1 MKRTVK
7 SRHDGRPRA
16 GSRAQLSA
24 PPRPRRRVATH
35 WLIAVLAVGFAAST
49 WPGCGSTVCDKSS
62 DYINSCMGTT
72 TTTTA
77 TTTATT
83 STSGV
88 GGSSSQTTETGGG
101 TNAAASECV
110 GEDECA
116 ANCNNAASCTEIIDY
131 YGGTASSASADLQ
144 ACLAGCYV
152 NSTAMGA
159 SSSSSTGGSGLG
171 GSAGSGAGSLGGSGG
186 AGGTG
191 GTGGAAGGG
200 IGGAGG
206 LGGAGGA

>member
-16 GSRAQLSA
+16 GSRAPASA
-24 PPRPRRRVATH
+24 PPRPKRRVATH
-35 WLIAVLAVGFAAST
+35 WLVAILALGFAAST
-49 WPGCGSTVCDKSS
+49 WPGCGRTVCDKSS
-62 DYINSCMGTT
+62 EYISSCLGTSTT
-72 TTTTA
+72 TTTT
-77 TTTATT
+77 TTTS

-88 GGSSSQTTETGGG
+88 GGSSNQSTNTGGG
-101 TNAAASECV
+101 TNSAASECV

-116 ANCNNAASCTEIIDY
+116 ANCNNAADCTEIIDY
-131 YGGTASSASADLQ
+131 YGGTASSASASLQ

-159 SSSSSTGGSGLG
+159 SSSSVGGSGFG
-171 GSAGSGAGSLGGSGG
+171 GNSGSGASSIGGSGNGG
-186 AGGTG
+186 AGGVG

-200 IGGAGG
+200 